1 VGTFLICGG
10 VGGAR
15 NLGKDGSVAGEDG
28 VGSVGDVDSKRDGV
42 GVPEGVPP
50 TTGMRRGGG
59 R

>member
-1 VGTFLICGG
+1 
-10 VGGAR
+10 
-15 NLGKDGSVAGEDG
+15 
-28 VGSVGDVDSKRDGV
+28 VGDVDSKRDGG